1 MNWFYEVLPF
11 SPLIVLVGFIALCAF
26 LNRGRV
32 WPEHRDNSAGLDNSM
47 DWHRRN
53 GSYRVMYTDTVMP
66 SGKYA
71 VSQPMSREVA
81 SDYAAINNRH
91 GKIVAVVIDRDAPVP
106 MANAQVN

>member
-1 MNWFYEVLPF
+1 MNWILPF
-11 SPLIVLVGFIALCAF
+11 SPILLLLAFIALCAF

-32 WPEHRDNSAGLDNSM
+32 WPAHRDNSPGLDNSM

-66 SGKYA
+66 DGKYA

-81 SDYAAINNRH
+81 NDYAAINNRH
-91 GKIVAVVIDRDAPVP
+91 DKVVAVVIDRDAPVP
-106 MANAQVN
+106 MATVVN